1 MIKSPSDVLEEAGG
15 GGWGGGQQRR
25 HNIDRLP
32 SGVFS
37 IWNHQENNVSVS
49 MLPTGGCGENDTRL
63 RPRLRPRLPTLSEGG
78 DGAAGLLLALQEAVL
93 GLGGDLI
100 DQLAV
105 VGVWVHRQQLLLS
118 DQVGGLQKNHSFIK
132 IRNAVDECF
141 VFPLMFLCCI

>member
-1 MIKSPSDVLEEAGG
+1 
-15 GGWGGGQQRR
+15 
-25 HNIDRLP
+25 
-32 SGVFS
+32 
-37 IWNHQENNVSVS
+37 
-49 MLPTGGCGENDTRL
+49 MLPTGGCGENDT
-63 RPRLRPRLPTLSEGG
+63 RLRPRLPTLSEGG

-141 VFPLMFLCCI
+141 VFPLMFLC